1 MQRLTKYILLSILLI
16 VLTQNIYFD
25 IYRGSAFNVIP
36 HDDYSHYLLYMVGE
50 DEGWLAEPPYTY
62 RVLSVAVAIP
72 FYYVLPVYRFT
83 NLEGKS
89 DNYLRSLE
97 ALALVFYLSILVG
110 SIFIYKITKNRFGG
124 NETASLIALL
134 SSYLLFR
141 QTGIYSI
148 DPIAIML
155 ICVAIYYLK
164 NTLVFSLLMILS
176 IGFNEKIL
184 IIFFLLMI
192 SRLIFKKEK
201 INLISLMPVISL
213 AIYFIIRIV
222 FYIPGN
228 EAQIKPGSFLSSMI
242 TNVGYTLSLKGFF
255 LNILPTLLAVG
266 LYYMSMKEFIIRND
280 ETKSYF
286 TKADIIPL
294 IGIFIISHLIN
305 VDYNIG
311 RVSLHCFPLY
321 LPLASIFIVRLL
333 EKNNKP
339 FRSNIN
345 QSP

>member
-1 MQRLTKYILLSILLI
+1 MKPKVKYIFFIVLLI
-16 VLTQNIYFD
+16 VLTQNIFFD

-36 HDDYSHYLLYMVGE
+36 HDDYSHYLLYLVGE

-89 DNYLRSLE
+89 DNNLRALE
-97 ALALVFYLSILVG
+97 ALALVFYISILVG

-124 NETASLIALL
+124 SETASLIAML

-148 DPIAIML
+148 DPLAIMFRSM
-155 ICVAIYYLK
+155 AIYYLR

-176 IGFNEKIL
+176 IGFNEKI
-184 IIFFLLMI
+184 IIILFLLMI
-192 SRLIFKKEK
+192 SRLIIRKEK
-201 INLISLMPVISL
+201 LNLISLMPAISL
-213 AIYFIIRIV
+213 CIYFIIRFI
-222 FYIPGN
+222 FYVPGN
-228 EAQIKPGSFLSSMI
+228 EAQIHPDTYMSSLI
-242 TNVGYTLSLKGFF
+242 TNVGYTFSLKGIF
-255 LNILPTLLAVG
+255 LNILPTLLTLVI
-266 LYYMSMKEFIIRND
+266 YYMALKEINKSKD
-280 ETKSYF
+280 EFNTYF

-321 LPLASIFIVRLL
+321 LPLASIYLVRLL
-333 EKNNKP
+333 KHDN
-339 FRSNIN
+339 
-345 QSP
+345 